1 MVATPTASRDP
12 RAPTEARV
20 AVGMRQVWQ
29 GRPMDPASA
38 SRAVGTLLAS
48 TPHNGAMST
57 LKETLQADL
66 TTAIRSRDELTAATL
81 RMALTAVTNEEV
93 SGKSARMLSDAEVMG
108 VLTKEAKKRREAAA
122 AFTDASRPELAD
134 RELAELGVLDR
145 YLPEPLT
152 AEEVSALV
160 DAAVARLA
168 DEGVTGMPAMGR
180 VMKDVTPQVAG
191 RFDGGQL
198 ATMVRAALA

>member
-1 MVATPTASRDP
+1 
-12 RAPTEARV
+12 
-20 AVGMRQVWQ
+20 
-29 GRPMDPASA
+29 MDPASA

-168 DEGVTGMPAMGR
+168 DAGVTGMSAMGR

>member
-1 MVATPTASRDP
+1 
-12 RAPTEARV
+12 
-20 AVGMRQVWQ
+20 
-29 GRPMDPASA
+29 MDPASA
-38 SRAVGTLLAS
+38 SRTVAVLRPS

-57 LKETLQADL
+57 LKETLQSDL
-66 TTAIRSRDELTAATL
+66 TTAIRSRDELSAATL

-93 SGKSARMLSDAEVMG
+93 SGKSARTLSDAEVMG
-108 VLTKEAKKRREAAA
+108 VLTKEAKKRREAAT

-134 RELAELGVLDR
+134 RELAELAVLDR

-152 AEEVSALV
+152 AEEVSVLV

-191 RFDGGQL
+191 RFDGAQL